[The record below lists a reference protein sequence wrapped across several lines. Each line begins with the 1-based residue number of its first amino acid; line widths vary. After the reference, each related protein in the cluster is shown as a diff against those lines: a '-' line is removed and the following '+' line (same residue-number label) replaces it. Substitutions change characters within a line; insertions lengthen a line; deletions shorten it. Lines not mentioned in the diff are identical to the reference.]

1 MLKAI
6 SLPSMIHSNGVCKIE
21 QPKPPANPTSAHSAR
36 KKQAGKVHWDDFEV
50 VLAIAE
56 SGSLS
61 GAARQLKVNH
71 ATVFRRL
78 GDIERRLGVALFER
92 SRLGYRPTQAG
103 EEMAHTAQQIE
114 EAVISTARRI
124 AGRDLKPA
132 GAVWLTTTDSL
143 LADALSPIFAD
154 FRKHYPD
161 ITFDI
166 FVSHQLFNLTKREAD
181 VAIRPT
187 NNPPENLIGR
197 RIVDVAVAVYG
208 ARQLVG
214 TQPQPGDD
222 LMQWP
227 WIGPGPHLPDLPMQ
241 DWMQAQGY
249 DVRCAYRVNSVS
261 GMRSAVRSG
270 SGISLLPCYLA
281 DADPELVQLSDPI
294 ADCTVG
300 LWFLMHP
307 DLRDVAR
314 IRTLLEFTTE
324 ALRQRSADFVGQP
337 LNKRS
342 LGQDPAL

>member
-1 MLKAI
+1 MLRAVN
-6 SLPSMIHSNGVCKIE
+6 LPSTIHSNGVCKIE
-21 QPKPPANPTSAHSAR
+21 QSKPPANALPSLRQAR
-36 KKQAGKVHWDDFEV
+36 KKQPGKVQWDDFEV
-50 VLAIAE
+50 VLAIAD

-103 EEMAHTAQQIE
+103 EEMAQTAQQIE
-114 EAVISTARRI
+114 EAVTTTARRI

-143 LADALSPIFAD
+143 LAGALSPIFAE
-154 FRKHYPD
+154 FRQHYPD
-161 ITFDI
+161 ITLDI

-197 RIVDVAVAVYG
+197 RIVDVGVAVYG
-208 ARQLVG
+208 ARRLVG
-214 TQPQPGDD
+214 EQPHLDT
-222 LMQWP
+222 QWP

-241 DWMQAQGY
+241 DWMQEHGHDAH
-249 DVRCAYRVNSVS
+249 CAYRVNSVS
-261 GMRSAVRSG
+261 GMLSAVRVG
-270 SGISLLPCYLA
+270 TGVSLLPCYLA
-281 DADPELVQLSDPI
+281 DAEPDLVQLSDPI
-294 ADCTVG
+294 AECTVG

-324 ALRQRSADFVGQP
+324 ALRQRSADFAGSP
-337 LNKRS
+337 LNPVS
-342 LGQDPAL
+342 A

>member
-1 MLKAI
+1 MLKGFET
-6 SLPSMIHSNGVCKIE
+6 PSMIHSNGVCKIE
-21 QPKPPANPTSAHSAR
+21 QPTPTPNSLRQGR
-36 KKQAGKVHWDDFEV
+36 KKQSGKVQWDDFEV
-50 VLAIAE
+50 VLAIAD

-114 EAVISTARRI
+114 EAVNSTARRI

-143 LADALSPIFAD
+143 LAGALSPIFAQ
-154 FRKHYPD
+154 FRQQYPD
-161 ITFDI
+161 ITLDI

-197 RIVDVAVAVYG
+197 RIVDVGVAVYG
-208 ARQLVG
+208 AQPLVG
-214 TQPQPGDD
+214 NPTEID
-222 LMQWP
+222 LAQWP

-241 DWMQAQGY
+241 DWMHEQGY
-249 DVRCAYRVNSVS
+249 DARCGYRVNSVS
-261 GMRSAVRSG
+261 GMYSAVCAG
-270 SGISLLPCYLA
+270 SGIGLLPAYLA
-281 DADPELVQLSDPI
+281 DQNPTLVQLSDPI
-294 ADCTVG
+294 AECTVG

-314 IRTLLEFTTE
+314 IRTLLDYTTE
-324 ALRQRSADFVGQP
+324 TLRARSADFAGQP
-337 LNKRS
+337 LR
-342 LGQDPAL
+342 QP